1 VEEIKDK
8 VFRRETVGVDGKL
21 FLRCSFEDCLLMYGG
36 EKCEWETTSF
46 NNCRVVLDGA
56 ANNTVQVLKGLG
68 FTLTPPGPEAL
79 PEFRRLD

>member
-1 VEEIKDK
+1 MEEIEGK
-8 VFRRETVGVDGKL
+8 VFCRETVRLDDKNFVH
-21 FLRCSFEDCLLMYGG
+21 CSFEDCLLTYGG
-36 EKCEWETTSF
+36 ERCEWKTTDF
-46 NNCRVVLDGA
+46 HNCRIVLDGA